1 MRSVACMHTYSK
13 LADSFALFCDCLH
26 NATLAHSLL
35 ASILFK
41 AAAYMYIICKEFKP
55 SRSQTSS
62 SHHVLKPVLKWTY
75 ADLQAESG
83 LFARNRQLAMSPAAP
98 SCPTR
103 GTAQGRTRQH
113 AASPSPA
120 VNFQQ
125 QPNKKQDMLPGSG
138 HSPHVM
144 PAPEA
149 CLPSHNRPLQPMQQ
163 PAPVHQGNGVRIS
176 EQAELGRGHGDAGM
190 ASRGPHMGYCLSSAQ
205 PAVGAGLWEE
215 QTTRY
220 ASCPMPS

>member
-1 MRSVACMHTYSK
+1 MLRWK
-13 LADSFALFCDCLH
+13 D
-26 NATLAHSLL
+26 
-35 ASILFK
+35 
-41 AAAYMYIICKEFKP
+41 
-55 SRSQTSS
+55 
-62 SHHVLKPVLKWTY
+62 

-98 SCPTR
+98 SRPTR
-103 GTAQGRTRQH
+103 VTAQGRIRQH

-138 HSPHVM
+138 HSPNVM

-149 CLPSHNRPLQPMQQ
+149 CLPSEKRPLQPMQQ
-163 PAPVHQGNGVRIS
+163 PAPVHQSDGVRIS
-176 EQAELGRGHGDAGM
+176 EQAELGRGHANAGLG
-190 ASRGPHMGYCLSSAQ
+190 SRGPDMRYCLSSSR

-220 ASCPMPS
+220 ASCCMLS